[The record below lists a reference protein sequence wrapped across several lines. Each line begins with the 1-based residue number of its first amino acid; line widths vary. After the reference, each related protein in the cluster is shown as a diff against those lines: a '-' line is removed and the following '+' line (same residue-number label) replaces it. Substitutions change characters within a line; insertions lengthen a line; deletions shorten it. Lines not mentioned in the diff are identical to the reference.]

1 MHDLRC
7 ELCHYFIPI
16 TNSFGWL
23 FLGLKNLNQKFIR
36 PEESETLD
44 LYSSAKSAEANIYGQ
59 FNPANFVIP
68 GWKGDGLITASAM
81 VIKTIM
87 SNLSIDAQSLFK
99 KTCSTSRSMKI
110 QTFNEFMHFA
120 DYAEIDKSELN
131 QFQDFWTHVQ
141 DETSPLRKPI
151 DDFLKVHCFRAV
163 AIYLF
168 RIKFILDL
176 AKEQRL
182 VISEDVLMNPSSFL
196 ARIFVKDSS
205 TELLCDSL
213 QMNQFSWYRPT
224 LEYKDS
230 LLKLKDAFEGIT
242 LTELIKLISTPK
254 EDKIYSIRNYSHS
267 LSHLSFGLFL
277 NDLLIKFPTWLYPDN
292 KKSPTPSNKLCL
304 IPKTINTRFAGN
316 HVSSMA
322 LSHWLAQETNVKIS
336 QWNNLICPEFD
347 GLEFIDGQFLKICQE
362 LQFLSFLTRI
372 AAEHKYEIVPFI
384 CKIMKEKYKH
394 SLDDNAGQSSFFN
407 LGELPVSDSLYH
419 RIVLNIT
426 ELPKTNPHHYLIQ
439 QILAQKSL
447 LKNDGVVYVFT
458 NQKLF
463 VPSHSE
469 RVEQLLKV
477 FKVEASINMEELKG
491 KGEIAHY
498 AYVLTRRQ
506 SNVVS
511 NKHLFQINRKSKESC
526 LSFEFSGNLTRFNKF
541 NKLVDEFQKFIK
553 LKNPISTPI
562 FINEIEKEIVFNF
575 HQDAILDGKLVSSV
589 ANKEIGHLPHP
600 SFFKNLTKSS
610 TSLDTFFVIESI
622 TNEDQQALKKS
633 FSSALLGLNLG
644 PEKKYP
650 LLLIVNQSDPMDVR
664 LELTQIDAYK
674 GKLDQHGTAF
684 HSYFG
689 LLPKHPTINLN
700 VFREYFSSS
709 LGHQIIQLQLSDGIT
724 KLKAKLKSLM
734 VPSFFAST
742 QQMPSVIKS
751 QFSLL
756 DFESDQ
762 LKNLHPEEAKARFFK
777 INENFQTYSTDYPWH
792 VLSLLAHFKL
802 QVKSLLEE
810 LESGKPQNFNFANSL
825 ISTELM
831 KLKSSSIYPKNDDIF
846 VDYIIKNHQDLQLP
860 LSSLTIKNNEDA
872 SVLVFK
878 SQDKEI
884 IHLHSSPIMIH
895 FIKFILQQAVGIRI
909 SVILVNLKV
918 PSTNDLLETTKK
930 FEELKSCKQD
940 LLLSTESLIARLL
953 SAEVSR

>member
-1 MHDLRC
+1 MTSDVSFVTI
-7 ELCHYFIPI
+7 LCPI
-16 TNSFGWL
+16 TYSFGWL
-23 FLGLKNLNQKFIR
+23 FLGLKNLNQEFIR
-36 PEESETLD
+36 PVEPENLD
-44 LYSSAKSAEANIYGQ
+44 DFSSAPEAERISYGQ

-81 VIKTIM
+81 IIKTIM

-110 QTFNEFMHFA
+110 QTYNEFLHFA
-120 DYAEIDKSELN
+120 DYAGVDKSDLT

-151 DDFLKVHCFRAV
+151 DDFFKVHCFRAV

-176 AKEQRL
+176 AHEQNL
-182 VISEDVLMNPSSFL
+182 HVSEDVLLNPSSFL
-196 ARIFVKDSS
+196 GRIFVKDSS

-224 LEYKDS
+224 IEYKDS
-230 LLKLKDAFEGIT
+230 LLKLKEAFQGIT

-277 NDLLIKFPTWLYPDN
+277 NDLLIKFPSWINPEI
-292 KKSPTPSNKLCL
+292 KKQALPSNKLCI
-304 IPKTINTRFAGN
+304 IPKTINTRFVGN
-316 HVSSMA
+316 HVSSIA

-336 QWNNLICPEFD
+336 HWNNLICPEFVGQD
-347 GLEFIDGQFLKICQE
+347 FIDGQFLKICQE

-372 AAEHKYEIVPFI
+372 AAEHKYEIIPFI
-384 CKIMKEKYKH
+384 CKIMKEKYKQT
-394 SLDDNAGQSSFFN
+394 LDESAVQSSFFN
-407 LGELPVSDSLYH
+407 LGELPSNETLYH
-419 RIVLNIT
+419 RIVLNVT
-426 ELPKTNPHHYLIQ
+426 ELPKTNPHHYLVG
-439 QILAQKSL
+439 QIMAQKAFM
-447 LKNDGVVYVFT
+447 KKDAVVYVFT

-477 FKVEASINMEELKG
+477 FKVEASINLEELKG

-498 AYVLTRRQ
+498 AYILTMRE
-506 SNVVS
+506 NALVS
-511 NKHLFQINRKSKESC
+511 NKHLFQVNRKTKESC

-562 FINEIEKEIVFNF
+562 YVNEIENEVIFKF

-589 ANKEIGHLPHP
+589 SSKEQSHLPHP

-610 TSLDTFFVIESI
+610 TSLDTFFVIENIAS
-622 TNEDQQALKKS
+622 EDHSSQKKNL
-633 FSSALLGLNLG
+633 SSALLGLNFG

-650 LLLIVNQSDPMDVR
+650 LLLIINQTDPMDVR
-664 LELTQIDAYK
+664 LELTQIDAYR
-674 GKLDQHGTAF
+674 GKLDQYGTSF
-684 HSYFG
+684 HTYFG
-689 LLPKHPTINLN
+689 LIPKHPTINLN

-709 LGHQIIQLQLSDGIT
+709 LGHQIIQLQLSDGVT
-724 KLKAKLKSLM
+724 KLKAKLKSLL

-742 QQMPSVIKS
+742 QHMPAMVKN
-751 QFSLL
+751 QFALL
-756 DFESDQ
+756 EFEADE
-762 LKNLHPEEAKARFFK
+762 LKNLHPEEARAKFSKMTEAFK
-777 INENFQTYSTDYPWH
+777 SSSGEYPWH
-792 VLSLLAHFKL
+792 ILSLLSHFKL
-802 QVKSLLEE
+802 QVKSLLEI
-810 LESGKPQNFNFANSL
+810 LEGSKPQNFNFANSL
-825 ISTELM
+825 ISNELM
-831 KLKSSSIYPKNDDIF
+831 KLKNFSIYPKNEDIY
-846 VDYIIKNHQDLQLP
+846 VDFITKNHHDLQLP
-860 LSSLTIKNNEDA
+860 LSSLSIKNNED
-872 SVLVFK
+872 SSLLIFK
-878 SQDKEI
+878 CLDKEI

-895 FIKFILQQAVGIRI
+895 FIKFILQQAMGVKI
-909 SVILVNLKV
+909 SDILLNLKV
-918 PSTNDLLETTKK
+918 PSTKDLEETTKK

-940 LLLSTESLIARLL
+940 LLLATESLIAALL
-953 SAEVSR
+953 RNEVSK